1 MIKKT
6 HIQKYSVIAADI
18 IAVFISYYWA
28 TQFTNFYHGTSYH
41 QLNLHHWPWLKAL
54 DLLMLIMLM
63 WHRQLYFKRR
73 PNWEDLRLTYRALI
87 TLFLINLPILFIKN
101 NHGNANTLFIF
112 FWSSLFLTIPII
124 RSSIKLGLSYLRL
137 WQRNVYIVGV
147 NEEAFA
153 AYKLLQ
159 PSRLLGYDVK
169 ALVDLKFQTRSV
181 KIGNSELP
189 IIDIHQLFTKPKDS
203 EIVLCLSNK
212 SLAAH
217 TKLINHLQQYFLSV
231 VIIPEIKGLPL
242 YGIEVNPFFGNEQI
256 LMRLENNLSSRFNRF
271 IKYCF
276 DLILAIIVFP
286 VFAVILILV
295 SFLIYIEDKNKPIFS
310 QIRVGADGKL
320 FKCFKF
326 RTMSVDAEAIMKKW
340 QTENHPIYQEYVL
353 NNFKLKNDPRIT
365 KIGKFLRKT
374 SLDELPQVLNVFL
387 GQMSMVGPRPLIPSE
402 IKDYHEG
409 LFYYQQVRPGITGLW
424 QISGRSETSFA
435 DRCRLDTWYVRNWTL
450 WADVV
455 ILIKT
460 FQTLVLRHGAY

>member
-6 HIQKYSVIAADI
+6 ILQKYSVISADV
-18 IAVFISYYWA
+18 IAVLVSYYLA
-28 TQFTNFYHGTSYH
+28 TKFTNYFHGTSFH

-54 DLLMLIMLM
+54 DLLMLIGLM

-73 PNWEDLRLTYRALI
+73 PNWEDLRLTYRALF
-87 TLFLINLPILFIKN
+87 TLLLINLPILFIKN
-101 NHGNANTLFIF
+101 NHGNANTLFIS
-112 FWSSLFLTIPII
+112 FWISLFVTIPIF
-124 RSSIKLGLSYLRL
+124 RCVIKLVLSYTRL

-153 AYKLLQ
+153 AYRLLQ
-159 PSRLLGYDVK
+159 PSRLLGYDVR
-169 ALVDLKFQTRSV
+169 AFVDLKFHISRV
-181 KIGNSELP
+181 NVANADIP
-189 IIDIHQLFTKPKDS
+189 VIDIQQLLTKPRDS
-203 EIVLCLSNK
+203 EIILCLNTK
-212 SLAAH
+212 VLASH

-231 VIIPEIKGLPL
+231 VIIPELKGLPL

-276 DLILAIIVFP
+276 DLILAIILLP
-286 VFAVILILV
+286 VFICLMSVVSLLI
-295 SFLIYIEDKNKPIFS
+295 FLEDKNKPIFA
-310 QIRVGADGKL
+310 QQRVGADGKL
-320 FKCFKF
+320 FNCYKF
-326 RTMSVDAEAIMKKW
+326 RTMYVNAE
-340 QTENHPIYQEYVL
+340 QTLNQWKEENHPLYQEYVT

-365 KIGKFLRKT
+365 RVGKFLRKT
-374 SLDELPQVLNVFL
+374 SLDELPQIINIFF
-387 GQMSMVGPRPLIPSE
+387 GQMSMVGPRPLIRSE
-402 IKDYHEG
+402 VKDYHEG
-409 LFYYQQVRPGITGLW
+409 LFYYNQVRPGITGLW

-460 FQTLVLRHGAY
+460 FQTILLRHGAY